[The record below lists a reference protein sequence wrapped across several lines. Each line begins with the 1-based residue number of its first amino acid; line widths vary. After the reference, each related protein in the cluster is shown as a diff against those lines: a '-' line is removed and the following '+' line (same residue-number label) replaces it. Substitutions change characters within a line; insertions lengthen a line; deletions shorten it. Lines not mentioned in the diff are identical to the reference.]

1 MMRKITVALLLS
13 VGYGYADDLPRYF
26 EMFTPECDEAF
37 RIAAS
42 AVVQGSIDTRG
53 NFDINIGEVKAG
65 VRYPVTFTHAQLT
78 YFWETQAAG
87 KFVCLILEKND
98 LDNDVKTKYVR
109 GIAEGLFACGV
120 IRAIVLELVCYS
132 MRRGHVPT
140 SPRSELTLHNHMSE
154 TTVQNKAE
162 QNGCR
167 QRLGAVCRVSNV
179 HPSPSPDPR
188 RSAKNRA
195 RRQLRQTQNHPT

>member
-1 MMRKITVALLLS
+1 MRKITVALLLS

-120 IRAIVLELVCYS
+120 SRVRIHQGYCSGVGLLFDETRPRA
-132 MRRGHVPT
+132 
-140 SPRSELTLHNHMSE
+140 
-154 TTVQNKAE
+154 NK
-162 QNGCR
+162 
-167 QRLGAVCRVSNV
+167 
-179 HPSPSPDPR
+179 P
-188 RSAKNRA
+188 KK
-195 RRQLRQTQNHPT
+195 